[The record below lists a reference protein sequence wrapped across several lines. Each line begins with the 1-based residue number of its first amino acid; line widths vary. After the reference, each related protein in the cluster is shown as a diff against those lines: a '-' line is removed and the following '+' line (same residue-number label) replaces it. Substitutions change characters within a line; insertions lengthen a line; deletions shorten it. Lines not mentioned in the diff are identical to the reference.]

1 MDGQKSARGIFGN
14 SMTDSKI
21 IVVGAGLAGLSVAH
35 TLIEAGAHVLLIE
48 KSATFGGTSCNS
60 AITNSGIN
68 GCGSAI
74 QAAHGVHDS
83 QESFMMDIV
92 KSGSKKTEF
101 LELLCQQSGPSVD
114 WLSSKFGVSFT
125 LSRSGGQ
132 SCARTHKVP
141 NTSTGLALL
150 KAMSAAA
157 TAIEQA
163 HPAKLHIIPG
173 AQAVRL
179 LSSSSGEVSGII
191 YEQDSNLFE
200 LIGSVVLCT
209 GGFGADF
216 NSQASLIARYRPDLL
231 KLSTAYNL
239 ETSTGDGIKMGEQ
252 IGAKLTDMM
261 YVLVNPAGLVDP
273 KDISN
278 RFKITASESLRGDG
292 GIILGRDGRRF
303 VNELAKRDSLSQEI
317 TRRQGPFYLVINSRI
332 ARHLTKYIDEYI
344 SDGLMKKVASG
355 EELAKEIGVDPAV
368 IESEFDEY
376 NKAAESG
383 QPDKFGKAHFR
394 NTPFLMKDS
403 MLFARIEPVI
413 HYCAGGLMID
423 LSARVLGRHGEPIK
437 GLYAAGEVTGGIHGS
452 QPLTGND
459 LLDCVVFGRI
469 AAETAARDVYGAEY
483 VDRYMNPEVIK
494 KNLEAQ
500 VKERTSEME
509 KRRVKLAKAEE
520 EMKQTEVRINT
531 EREEL
536 ARVCDKMA
544 KSFSSSIP
552 QLTSLKFNPNGLS
565 MDEMLGVDGAK
576 ALANELR
583 VRKKQAE
590 DDAKQVEQDIE
601 EFNNK
606 IDAMKNEIEAAKK
619 RSKKLAAEKK
629 KMNKQLDEIKNSSS
643 VIREI
648 HQLEESIAGFR
659 QRQEKAEKTRAELEG
674 GWEAR
679 LKDMECQIA
688 DCASKKEEVQVMT
701 SIEKVEQKRMLE
713 RFAGLVGTMSRKVR
727 FEADYTRKAAT
738 LASDPVCPIFQ
749 LPLKRKLCPQIDGA

>member
-1 MDGQKSARGIFGN
+1 
-14 SMTDSKI
+14 MTDSKI

-35 TLIEAGAHVLLIE
+35 TLVDAGAHVILVEQSSSL
-48 KSATFGGTSCNS
+48 GYTSCNS
-60 AITNSGIN
+60 GITNSGIN

-74 QAAHGVHDS
+74 QGAHGVHDS

-101 LELLCQQSGPSVD
+101 LELLCDQSGSAID
-114 WLSSKFGVSFT
+114 WLSSKFGINFT

-141 NTSTGLALL
+141 NCSTGLSLVKTL
-150 KAMSAAA
+150 SIAA
-157 TAIEQA
+157 IGYDQA
-163 HPAKLHIIPG
+163 NPAKLKIISG
-173 AQAVRL
+173 AKAVRL
-179 LSSSSGEVSGII
+179 LSSSSGEVSGIV
-191 YEQDSNLFE
+191 YEHDSNLFE
-200 LIGSVVLCT
+200 ILGSVVMCT

-216 NSQASLIARYRPDLL
+216 RSQASLIARYRPDLL

-273 KDISN
+273 KDVNN

-292 GIILGRDGRRF
+292 GIILGSDGRRF

-317 TRRQGPFYLVINSRI
+317 TRRQGPFFLVINSRI
-332 ARHLTKYIDEYI
+332 ARHLTKYINDYI
-344 SDGLMKKVASG
+344 SEGLMKKVSSG

-368 IESEFDEY
+368 IEAEFLEY

-383 QPDKFGKAHFR
+383 QSDKFGKAHFR

-403 MLFARIEPVI
+403 MLYARIEPVI
-413 HYCAGGLMID
+413 QYCAGGLMID
-423 LSARVLGRHGEPIK
+423 LSARVLGRHGAPIK

-459 LLDCVVFGRI
+459 LLDCVVFGRV
-469 AAETAARDVYGAEY
+469 AAETAARDVYGSDY
-483 VDRYMNPEVIK
+483 VDKHMNPEVIK

-500 VKERTSEME
+500 LKERALALE
-509 KRRVKLAKAEE
+509 KRRARLVKIEE
-520 EMKQTEVRINT
+520 EMKQSEIRIEA
-531 EREEL
+531 ERDEL
-536 ARVCDKMA
+536 ARVCEKIS
-544 KSFSSSIP
+544 KVFSAPITHLS
-552 QLTSLKFNPNGLS
+552 SLKFNPNGLS
-565 MDEMLGVDGAK
+565 LDEMLGLDGAK
-576 ALANELR
+576 AFANELR

-590 DDAKQVEQDIE
+590 DDAKQVELGIE
-601 EFNNK
+601 DFTSKIEVMK
-606 IDAMKNEIEAAKK
+606 TDIDAARK
-619 RSKKLAAEKK
+619 RAKKLAAEKK
-629 KMNKQLDEIKNSSS
+629 KLSKQLDEIKNSSS

-648 HQLEESIAGFR
+648 HQLEESISGFK
-659 QRQEKAEKTRAELEG
+659 QRQDKAEKTRAELES

-688 DCASKKEEVQVMT
+688 DCASKIEEEQVMT
-701 SIEKVEQKRMLE
+701 SIEKVEQKRTLE
-713 RFAGLVGTMSRKVR
+713 QFSGLVQRMSRKVR
-727 FEADYTRKAAT
+727 FEADYAQKAAS
-738 LASDPVCPIFQ
+738 LASNHECPIFQ
-749 LPLKRKLCPQIDGA
+749 LPLKRKLCPEIDGA